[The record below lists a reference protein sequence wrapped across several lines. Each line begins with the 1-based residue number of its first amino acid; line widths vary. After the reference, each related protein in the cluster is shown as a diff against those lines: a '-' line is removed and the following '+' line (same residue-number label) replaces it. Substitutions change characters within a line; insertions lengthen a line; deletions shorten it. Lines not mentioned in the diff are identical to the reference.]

1 MCQGNNL
8 RWFLLRM
15 GQGRCAGE
23 GKLSSTHSC
32 SALILTIVTT
42 VNGGNVSD
50 PGLNLSFSL
59 INISE
64 IVKIVRKK
72 TFCRRL
78 IYFDISEVLYIV
90 YC

>member
-1 MCQGNNL
+1 M
-8 RWFLLRM
+8 LRM
-15 GQGRCAGE
+15 RQGRCVGE

-64 IVKIVRKK
+64 IVKIVKK
-72 TFCRRL
+72 LFVVDSFIL
-78 IYFDISEVLYIV
+78 IFRSIV
-90 YC
+90 YCVLLRKFSTIFLNL